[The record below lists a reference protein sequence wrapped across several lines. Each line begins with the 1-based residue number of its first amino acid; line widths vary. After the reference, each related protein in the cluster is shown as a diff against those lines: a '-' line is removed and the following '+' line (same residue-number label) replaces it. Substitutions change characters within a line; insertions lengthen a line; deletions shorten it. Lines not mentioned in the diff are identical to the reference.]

1 MFSQVHNGSGV
12 SASAAARSDHQRAST
27 RGGCALGNEL
37 QSVGNRYSSDWLH
50 DTRDVVRAVQAG
62 LKEGTHGAPC
72 AQSGPLWRIESKA
85 GMFCAGLHALGGWHR
100 AAPERPPLITR
111 EPRDVAAV
119 MERRL
124 PEHDATPMGVAAFDY
139 APLSA
144 QGQGR
149 AASRLSRVSNAVNAL
164 TLSGVYGAIRRH
176 PLATVVTATGLI
188 AGAAVATLR
197 SVAGLWHSEGSGD
210 QRFTGLI
217 EQMRLLSTTDGQSLD
232 MAVAQAVH
240 ACAGNHTCA
249 RETVLALLNDLPEES
264 RSALTHDRQVDIEP
278 GFLPLASA
286 SPLVASPLDSLVD
299 LIVRTY
305 EHWDEQ
311 RFGDGVQAI
320 AQAADNHDR
329 RRVIEQSLDDLGIS
343 FCSYPFPGVDSS
355 GAMAQGQ
362 NVVADLPS
370 SSTST
375 ALPTILLGAH
385 FDKIGAG
392 SSGAMDNASG
402 CVALLQ
408 LAQRLR
414 DEPLPNCHVKLAFFD
429 QEEVGL
435 MGSKAFVEACQIQ
448 EDCPSLLINVDML
461 GTGDIVF
468 AGSSNASHLHMLD
481 NEPMASRTVRPE
493 QPAETAFLDLLR
505 EEGLASGQPVMQGQA
520 CKQSDNLPFQHAGL
534 PAIGLAHLSRGDISA
549 FERLV
554 ASKQKFESS
563 AARVDWNRLMPLFS
577 EADAGNQTVIDE
589 ILGDPAY
596 VAFLE
601 AHDENEGAMAGLSG
615 TVFTRIHSER
625 DQADQLDLSRAS
637 VMVSMLENAL
647 RKYAQRFGL
656 VRS

>member
-1 MFSQVHNGSGV
+1 MFSQVHSANGV
-12 SASAAARSDHQRAST
+12 SASAAARSDHQGAST

-37 QSVGNRYSSDWLH
+37 KSVGNRYASDWLH
-50 DTRDVVRAVQAG
+50 DTRGVMRAVEAG
-62 LKEGTHGAPC
+62 RREGTHGALCDKP
-72 AQSGPLWRIESKA
+72 GPLWRIESKA

-100 AAPERPPLITR
+100 AAPEHPPLITR
-111 EPRDVAAV
+111 GPHDAAAV
-119 MERRL
+119 TVR
-124 PEHDATPMGVAAFDY
+124 HSFKYDAAPLGVAAFDY

-144 QGQGR
+144 QGHGR
-149 AASRLSRVSNAVNAL
+149 AASQLSRISNAVNAL

-176 PLATVVTATGLI
+176 PLATAVTATGLI
-188 AGAAVATLR
+188 AGAAVATMR

-210 QRFTGLI
+210 RRSNGLI
-217 EQMRLLSTTDGQSLD
+217 EQMSLLSTTEGRPLD
-232 MAVAQAVH
+232 KAVAQAIH

-249 RETVLALLNDLPEES
+249 REAVHALLDDLPAES
-264 RSALTHDRQVDIEP
+264 RSALTHAMQVDIEP
-278 GFLPLASA
+278 GFLPSASA
-286 SPLVASPLDSLVD
+286 SPLLVSPLDSLVD
-299 LIVRTY
+299 LIVGTY

-311 RFGDGVQAI
+311 RFADGVQAI
-320 AQAADNHDR
+320 ARAADNHDR

-355 GAMAQGQ
+355 GAVAQGQ

-385 FDKIGAG
+385 FDKIGEG
-392 SSGAMDNASG
+392 SAGAMDNASG

-414 DEPLPNCHVKLAFFD
+414 DEPLAHCHVKLAFFD

-435 MGSKAFVEACQIQ
+435 LGSKAFVEACQIQ
-448 EDCPSLLINVDML
+448 EDCPSLLINVDMV

-505 EEGLASGQPVMQGQA
+505 EEGHASGQPVRQGRVCA
-520 CKQSDNLPFQHAGL
+520 QSDNLPFQQADL
-534 PAIGLAHLSRGDISA
+534 PAVGLAHLSGGDISA
-549 FERLV
+549 FERWL
-554 ASKQKFESS
+554 ASKQGLESS
-563 AARVDWNRLMPLFS
+563 AANVDWNRLMPLFS
-577 EADAGNQTVIDE
+577 EADAGHQTAIDE
-589 ILGDPAY
+589 IFSDPAY
-596 VAFLE
+596 AAFLE
-601 AHDENEGAMAGLSG
+601 AHDENESAIGGLSG
-615 TVFTRIHSER
+615 TVFTRIHSES
-625 DQADQLDLSRAS
+625 DQADQLDLSRAAI
-637 VMVSMLENAL
+637 MVSMLENAL
-647 RKYAQRFGL
+647 RKYAHRLGL